1 MTTATRYWL
10 FQIPGWIITIALLF
24 GLRRWMDLPI
34 WAGLVVMAL
43 LVLKDAILYPFL
55 KPGYE
60 TDVKTGIARLVG
72 GRGVV
77 KQTLQPEGFVQVAGE
92 LWKARAGQGDQ
103 SIPAGT
109 RILIEASDGMTLIV
123 SEANSGPH
131 FAGEAR
137 PGARS

>member
-1 MTTATRYWL
+1 
-10 FQIPGWIITIALLF
+10 
-24 GLRRWMDLPI
+24 MDLPV

-43 LVLKDAILYPFL
+43 VVLKDAILYPFL
-55 KPGYE
+55 KLGYE

-92 LWKARAGQGDQ
+92 LWKARAGRGGQL
-103 SIPAGT
+103 IPAGT
-109 RILIEASDGMTLIV
+109 RILIEAADGMTLIV
-123 SEANSGPH
+123 SEVNSSPH
-131 FAGEAR
+131 FGGETR